1 MNRIKSAVFI
11 LILLSSKLSYGI
23 DIQYFFDE
31 RYTIYSAS
39 SSHPYKA
46 GGIYKHKNIMDQIA
60 SKNLHTDFRYINC
73 QKDTTSDL
81 IIRLKPNFFY
91 NPLMTIMYSELEVD
105 FFTGVNNFITTKT
118 FKDEKVMVF
127 DIQPVENLLSVYKNL
142 LEQVNRYILNEI
154 NKENL
159 QNIDRSF
166 CQIL

>member
-1 MNRIKSAVFI
+1 MNRIKSAIFI
-11 LILLSSKLSYGI
+11 LILLSSKLSYAI

-60 SKNLHTDFRYINC
+60 SKNLYTDLRYINC
-73 QKDTTSDL
+73 QKDTISDL
-81 IIRLKPNFFY
+81 IVRLKPNFFY
-91 NPLMTIMYSELEVD
+91 NPLMTIMYSELEV
-105 FFTGVNNFITTKT
+105 VNNFINTKT

-142 LEQVNRYILNEI
+142 LEQANRYILNEI

-159 QNIDRSF
+159 QNIDGSF